1 MSTKSIIFF
10 SLIILSIISRV
21 SSGIVII
28 PKYGKKTISLSSE
41 EPFLEVSDFD
51 SGDKIYISITTSHS
65 SHSTS
70 TSLYYKFCD
79 STSLIS
85 SSSASSWVAY
95 SSSSSSNG
103 EHTYNYKIKKDS
115 SNAKYLYLDSRLHYP
130 ITIENTEDDASVT
143 IIIIIVVVFVVFVAA
158 IIIIICC
165 CRRCRARR
173 LKAVPYPGTVG
184 YGVTPYSVQPV
195 VPVVQSAVQPVGI
208 AQPYYNVNPQ
218 YNQYNQVAQA
228 PMGSDIREVQ
238 INQNPGTTYEK
249 PM

>member
-28 PKYGKKTISLSSE
+28 PKYGKKTISSSTE

-51 SGDKIYISITTSHS
+51 SGDKIYISITTSYS
-65 SHSTS
+65 SYR

-79 STSLIS
+79 STSGIS
-85 SSSASSWVAY
+85 LSSALSWVDY
-95 SSSSSSNG
+95 SSSSSSFG

-115 SNAKYLYLDSRLHYP
+115 SNAKYLYLKSQLDFP
-130 ITIENTEDDASVT
+130 ITIENTEDDSSVT

-173 LKAVPYPGTVG
+173 LGVVPYQGTVG

-238 INQNPGTTYEK
+238 INQNPGPTYEK

>member
-21 SSGIVII
+21 SSGVVII
-28 PKYGKKTISLSSE
+28 PKYGKKTIYSSSE

-51 SGDKIYISITTSHS
+51 SGDKIYISITS
-65 SHSTS
+65 SYTGMYSKR
-70 TSLYYKFCD
+70 LEYKFCD
-79 STSLIS
+79 STSVIPSTLY
-85 SSSASSWVAY
+85 WVDH
-95 SSSSSSNG
+95 SSSSSSLG
-103 EHTYNYKIKKDS
+103 EDTYNYKIKKDS
-115 SNAKYLYLDSRLHYP
+115 SNAKYLYLKSSLPLP

-165 CRRCRARR
+165 CRRCRAKR
-173 LKAVPYPGTVG
+173 LGVVPYPSTVG

-238 INQNPGTTYEK
+238 INQNPGPTYEK